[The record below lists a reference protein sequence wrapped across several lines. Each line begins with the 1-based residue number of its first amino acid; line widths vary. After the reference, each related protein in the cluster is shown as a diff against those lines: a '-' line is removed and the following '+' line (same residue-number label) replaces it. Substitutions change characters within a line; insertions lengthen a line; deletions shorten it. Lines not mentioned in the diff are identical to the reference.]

1 MTPQLTVYTRH
12 GCHLCEDLLQQM
24 QTLQL
29 VGGLGHIFE
38 YFTVDV
44 DADPR
49 IRQQYAALV
58 PVVVLGDRQICHY
71 FLDQAALLQALADIN
86 SL

>member
-1 MTPQLTVYTRH
+1 MTPQLTVYTRY
-12 GCHLCEDLLQQM
+12 GCHLCEDLLTQL
-24 QTLQL
+24 QTLQ
-29 VGGLGHIFE
+29 GNHGFD

-49 IRQQYAALV
+49 ITQQYAALV

>member
-24 QTLQL
+24 QTLKNSH
-29 VGGLGHIFE
+29 VFE

>member
-1 MTPQLTVYTRH
+1 MKPQFTVYTRL
-12 GCHLCEDLLQQM
+12 GCHLCEDLLQQLQVL
-24 QTLQL
+24 QTD
-29 VGGLGHIFE
+29 HRFE
-38 YFTVDV
+38 YITVDV

-49 IRQQYAALV
+49 ITQQYAALV

>member
-24 QTLQL
+24 QILKDS
-29 VGGLGHIFE
+29 HIFE

>member
-24 QTLQL
+24 QTLQNSH
-29 VGGLGHIFE
+29 VFE

>member
-12 GCHLCEDLLQQM
+12 DCHLCEDLLQQM
-24 QTLQL
+24 QILKNSH
-29 VGGLGHIFE
+29 VFE

>member
-24 QTLQL
+24 QILKNSH
-29 VGGLGHIFE
+29 VFE

>member
-24 QTLQL
+24 QTLKNSH
-29 VGGLGHIFE
+29 VFE

-71 FLDQAALLQALADIN
+71 FLDQAGLLQALADIN

>member
-1 MTPQLTVYTRH
+1 MTPQVTVYTRQ
-12 GCHLCEDLLQQM
+12 GCHLCEDLVQQLQA
-24 QTLQL
+24 LQRADT
-29 VGGLGHIFE
+29 GLSFE

-71 FLDQAALLQALADIN
+71 FLDQAGLLQALADIN